1 MQSKVP
7 EDLRQ
12 RVQDAYAAIC
22 QLDEGVNPIKKVP
35 IVVYCIE
42 DQLMI
47 DGAAS
52 NTQQPGQ
59 QGGNGPQ
66 ENQQVLFAQI
76 QGLRQE
82 VNELHDTMQT
92 NDSSL

>member
-1 MQSKVP
+1 M
-7 EDLRQ
+7 
-12 RVQDAYAAIC
+12 
-22 QLDEGVNPIKKVP
+22 
-35 IVVYCIE
+35 VYHIE

-47 DGAAS
+47 DKAAS

-66 ENQQVLFAQI
+66 ENHQVLFVQI
-76 QGLRQE
+76 QGLCQE
-82 VNELHDTMQT
+82 VNELCDTMQT